1 MNQVLLIWL
10 IEYLRVKKGGSC
22 LPDKLINSKINEK
35 VKWLAEQRNIRLDG
49 YKKTWIKLVDSEKF
63 DVNDI
68 GEIYLELHK
77 DVSES
82 DELYLFDKLTGDCLG
97 LYKIIGLVEDG
108 ECLRVEL
115 ESLVGEKPD
124 LSVNEILLSE
134 EISSSLKDDITNS
147 IGENSDDRS
156 NDE

>member
-1 MNQVLLIWL
+1 M
-10 IEYLRVKKGGSC
+10 
-22 LPDKLINSKINEK
+22 
-35 VKWLAEQRNIRLDG
+35 
-49 YKKTWIKLVDSEKF
+49 
-63 DVNDI
+63 NDI

-124 LSVNEILLSE
+124 LSVNEIFAKRGNIFGAE
-134 EISSSLKDDITNS
+134 NDITNS